1 MFLRAVLAATALSL
15 SSLSA
20 FAFDPI
26 GVPACDEFFKK
37 YETCLAKGVAKGD
50 TFTEG
55 MNKGMIDAIVKDFKE
70 MGPEKAA
77 EECKKAPEEMKEFY
91 KEHGCS
97 D

>member
-1 MFLRAVLAATALSL
+1 MLLRVVLAVTALSL

-20 FAFDPI
+20 FAFEPT

-37 YETCLAKGVAKGD
+37 YEACLAKDVAKGD
-50 TFTEG
+50 SVAEG
-55 MNKGMIDAIVKDFKE
+55 MNKAMIDAMVKDFKA
-70 MGPEKAA
+70 MGPQKAA